1 MSGSF
6 VAVAVELLVAALLA
20 LTIGYCAVLNS
31 RLKRLRA
38 DDASLRGTIAELVAA
53 TELAHRATSELKQTI
68 LNAERDL
75 GETLARADQSRQ
87 TLQKLVDPTD
97 RLTAL
102 RRPQTLTEAVRPML
116 QPQPAA
122 PPPPAARPSQA
133 ASQPVARPAGGSFA
147 ARSAFSTTVR

>member
-68 LNAERDL
+68 QNAERDL
-75 GETLARADQSRQ
+75 GETLAKADLSRQ
-87 TLQKLVDPTD
+87 SLQKLVDPMD
-97 RLTAL
+97 RLTAQ
-102 RRPQTLTEAVRPML
+102 RRPQTLTEAVRPLL

-122 PPPPAARPSQA
+122 PPSPAARPSQA
-133 ASQPVARPAGGSFA
+133 ATHTPMRPTGAAFA
-147 ARSAFSTTVR
+147 ARSAFSATVR

>member
-20 LTIGYCAVLNS
+20 LTIGYCAVLNN

-68 LNAERDL
+68 QNAERDL
-75 GETLARADQSRQ
+75 GETLAKADQSRQ
-87 TLQKLVDPTD
+87 SLQKLVDPMD
-97 RLTAL
+97 RLTAP
-102 RRPQTLTEAVRPML
+102 RRPQTLSEAVRPLL

-122 PPPPAARPSQA
+122 PPPPAARPTQA
-133 ASQPVARPAGGSFA
+133 PSHPSMRPTGASFA